1 MSLEAAIEQ
10 LITSKEVHLVHLLP
24 QLLLGGLHL
33 LQQHPVAHLT
43 SSQTASHE
51 LLDFAVYSE
60 PLDTLA
66 LILQRPL
73 IKRLKETC
81 MAASCASLLAR
92 CTPTR

>member
-1 MSLEAAIEQ
+1 MSLEVAIEQ

-43 SSQTASHE
+43 SSKAASHE

-60 PLDTLA
+60 PLDHTCKKRGIA
-66 LILQRPL
+66 GIYPRNFFWIFRKILG
-73 IKRLKETC
+73 
-81 MAASCASLLAR
+81 
-92 CTPTR
+92 

>member
-1 MSLEAAIEQ
+1 MSLEVVIEQ

-60 PLDTLA
+60 PFDMLGLTL
-66 LILQRPL
+66 QMPL
-73 IKRLKETC
+73 VKRLKETC
-81 MAASCASLLAR
+81 MAASCSSLLAR
-92 CTPTR
+92 